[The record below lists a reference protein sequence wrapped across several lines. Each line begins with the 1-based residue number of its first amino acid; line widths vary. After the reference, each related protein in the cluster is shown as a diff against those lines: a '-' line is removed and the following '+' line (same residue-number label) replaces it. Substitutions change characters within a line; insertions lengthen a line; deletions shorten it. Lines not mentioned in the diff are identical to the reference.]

1 MRKDEM
7 QTIDVQIN
15 KYIDL
20 IEEKDDDHG
29 ITIAE
34 ANFFDEIDL
43 NWYELDYTER
53 EAMINNNKQA
63 YLNELVDYYNAMYWV
78 DREISNEEL

>member
-1 MRKDEM
+1 M
-7 QTIDVQIN
+7 QTIDVLIN

-20 IEEKDDDHG
+20 IEEKDTAHG

-34 ANFFDEIDL
+34 GNFFDEIDD

-53 EAMINNNKQA
+53 KALIDNNKQA
-63 YLNELVDYYNAMYWV
+63 YLNELVDYYNAMYC
-78 DREISNEEL
+78 NN

>member
-1 MRKDEM
+1 MEMKKDQM

-20 IEEKDDDHG
+20 IEEKDTAHG

-34 ANFFDEIDL
+34 GNFFDEINPD
-43 NWYELDYTER
+43 WYELDYTER

-63 YLNELVDYYNAMYWV
+63 YLNELVEYYNAMYC
-78 DREISNEEL
+78 NN

>member
-1 MRKDEM
+1 MKKDQM

-20 IEEKDDDHG
+20 IEEKDTAHG

-34 ANFFDEIDL
+34 GNFYDEINPD
-43 NWYELDYTER
+43 WYELDYTEL

-63 YLNELVDYYNAMYWV
+63 YLNQLVEYYNAMYC
-78 DREISNEEL
+78 NNY